1 MCLRLLDKCL
11 CWCIGAGGWIVV
23 SGVVDFLV
31 CCLGVSV
38 RFAVGFMLVSFRV
51 AIVFAV
57 FVVWL
62 RFAVLCG
69 FVACCLRL

>member
-1 MCLRLLDKCL
+1 M
-11 CWCIGAGGWIVV
+11 
-23 SGVVDFLV
+23 VDFLV

-38 RFAVGFMLVSFRV
+38 RFAVGFMLVLFRV

-62 RFAVLCG
+62 SFAVLCG
-69 FVACCLRL
+69 FVACCLRLWWYGSSCKRLCLFNSVGIVFLCF